1 MAAFAQDHVGGNVC
15 GECHAQA
22 YTAWRGSHHDLAMQ
36 VADERTVLG
45 NFAQA
50 KFTYA
55 GTTSSF
61 FRRDGRFVVRT
72 DGPDGKLADYP
83 VKYTFGVY
91 PLQQYL
97 IELPGGR
104 LQALSIAW
112 DTRPK
117 AAGGQRWFHMYPGQG
132 IKAGDP
138 LHWTGIGQNWNF
150 MCSECH
156 STNLRKNFDA
166 KSGEFHT
173 TWAEVN
179 VSCEACHGPG
189 ARHVTWARS
198 GADGRTADKGLAL
211 ALDERKGATWAADAT
226 TGQPRRSV
234 PRTSA
239 REVETCARCHA
250 RGSRISDDYVHG
262 KPLLDT
268 HRTALLEDSLYW
280 VDGQMR
286 DEVYNWGSFL
296 QSRMNAAGVTCSDCH
311 DPHTLKLRTSGNA
324 LCAQCHAPA
333 RYDAPAHT
341 HHASGT
347 AASSCV
353 ACHMP
358 ATTYMVV
365 DPRHDHSFRIPR
377 PDQSAAL
384 GTPNAC
390 NGCHSKQTAAWASS
404 AIAKWT
410 GRAPS
415 GFQTFA
421 ESMQKGATGAP
432 GGRGALMTIAEDK
445 AQPAVVR
452 ATALTRLARL
462 ATPVTRP
469 TFAKALDDPDP
480 VVRLAAVDALAGS
493 APDVQLRYLP
503 RMTAD
508 PVRAVRTSA
517 ARALVGPAQSR
528 VPQENRATL
537 NSALEEYRATL
548 LYNADRPE
556 SRLALAGLYS
566 AQGDRTQAIAE
577 IDKAIALDATFV
589 PAYVNLSDLHRQ
601 AGDEQAAEAA
611 LRRGLVRV
619 PKEAAL
625 HHALGLSLIRQRD
638 RAQATKE
645 FAIAAQLDPGNARY
659 AYVYAVA
666 LHDTGQATK
675 AREVL
680 AAALTRLPFDRE
692 LLLVST
698 QYASEAGDREAAKRY
713 VTRLREVE
721 PDDPRYARLAA
732 QIEEGRAR

>member
-1 MAAFAQDHVGGNVC
+1 MAAFAQDHVGGKVC

-311 DPHTLKLRTSGNA
+311 DPHTLKLRAAGNA

-333 RYDAPAHT
+333 KYDAPTHT
-341 HHASGT
+341 HHASNT
-347 AASSCV
+347 AAGV
-353 ACHMP
+353 LRRVPHAG
-358 ATTYMVV
+358 
-365 DPRHDHSFRIPR
+365 HDVHGRRSEARSFV
-377 PDQSAAL
+377 S
-384 GTPNAC
+384 
-390 NGCHSKQTAAWASS
+390 H
-404 AIAKWT
+404 
-410 GRAPS
+410 
-415 GFQTFA
+415 
-421 ESMQKGATGAP
+421 
-432 GGRGALMTIAEDK
+432 
-445 AQPAVVR
+445 
-452 ATALTRLARL
+452 
-462 ATPVTRP
+462 
-469 TFAKALDDPDP
+469 
-480 VVRLAAVDALAGS
+480 
-493 APDVQLRYLP
+493 
-503 RMTAD
+503 
-508 PVRAVRTSA
+508 SA
-517 ARALVGPAQSR
+517 ARPKCGARNAERVQRLSFEADRGMGLERNRQVDGSRAER
-528 VPQENRATL
+528 VPDLRRIDAERRDRCAGRPRRVDDDRGGQGTAGRRARDCID
-537 NSALEEYRATL
+537 AARAPC
-548 LYNADRPE
+548 D
-556 SRLALAGLYS
+556 
-566 AQGDRTQAIAE
+566 
-577 IDKAIALDATFV
+577 
-589 PAYVNLSDLHRQ
+589 
-601 AGDEQAAEAA
+601 AGDAAH
-611 LRRGLVRV
+611 VR
-619 PKEAAL
+619 E
-625 HHALGLSLIRQRD
+625 S
-638 RAQATKE
+638 
-645 FAIAAQLDPGNARY
+645 AR
-659 AYVYAVA
+659 
-666 LHDTGQATK
+666 
-675 AREVL
+675 
-680 AAALTRLPFDRE
+680 
-692 LLLVST
+692 
-698 QYASEAGDREAAKRY
+698 
-713 VTRLREVE
+713 
-721 PDDPRYARLAA
+721 
-732 QIEEGRAR
+732 